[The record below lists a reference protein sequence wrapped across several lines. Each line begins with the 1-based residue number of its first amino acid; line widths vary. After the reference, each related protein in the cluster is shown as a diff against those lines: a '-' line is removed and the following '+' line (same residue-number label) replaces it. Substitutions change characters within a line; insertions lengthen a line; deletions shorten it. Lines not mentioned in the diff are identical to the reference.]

1 MATSQ
6 PLGQPVRMLEGEGGG
21 DGYNRDRLF
30 AFKGHAVPSTPG
42 RFMVQKVESYAST
55 VINSSDTSIH
65 WAGTE
70 TVFISKEPFVIYSV
84 VALSFER
91 YLTSSQARLVHL
103 LVIFNKQDKVGAFI
117 EVFAAYTD
125 LFGGKFKGKGS
136 YKIEQQVG
144 VTLLTSVK

>member
-1 MATSQ
+1 
-6 PLGQPVRMLEGEGGG
+6 
-21 DGYNRDRLF
+21 
-30 AFKGHAVPSTPG
+30 
-42 RFMVQKVESYAST
+42 MVQKVESYAAA

-103 LVIFNKQDKVGAFI
+103 LVIFNKQDKLRFHRRI
-117 EVFAAYTD
+117 CR
-125 LFGGKFKGKGS
+125 LH
-136 YKIEQQVG
+136 
-144 VTLLTSVK
+144 

>member
-1 MATSQ
+1 MHRRDLENIFPLATLVVSHYQ
-6 PLGQPVRMLEGEGGG
+6 GIYGYKPTVRATCQNAGGRG
-21 DGYNRDRLF
+21 GRGVVCDRLF
-30 AFKGHAVPSTPG
+30 AFKGHEVPNTPAG
-42 RFMVQKVESYAST
+42 RFMVQKVESYAAA

-103 LVIFNKQDKVGAFI
+103 LVIFNKQDKLRFHRRI
-117 EVFAAYTD
+117 CR
-125 LFGGKFKGKGS
+125 LH
-136 YKIEQQVG
+136 
-144 VTLLTSVK
+144 